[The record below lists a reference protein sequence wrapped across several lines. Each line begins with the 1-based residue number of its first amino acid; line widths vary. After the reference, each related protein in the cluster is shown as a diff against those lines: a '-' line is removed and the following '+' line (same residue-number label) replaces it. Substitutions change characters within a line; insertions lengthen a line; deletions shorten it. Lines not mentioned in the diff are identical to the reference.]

1 MKYSRDRWLGYD
13 QRFCQWAAANP
24 GAIWARTDPTLW
36 RTRRGQSKLV
46 QILPQPVSPLGW
58 LLHHLSKI
66 LPKEASSGKSL
77 FASYHHHGVS
87 GTVSPVCYEWN
98 SNPTR
103 CDPTLD
109 VNTST
114 YALLYQ
120 QCKSGWKGAQSSALV
135 TPTAQA
141 NEYWANIMTKQLW
154 ERLPTILVASAVNR
168 VLPHLQ
174 AHHLTIVTTSA
185 ATLLLLLKPCTVV
198 FGAQCVQMLMS
209 TVHVFKA

>member
-77 FASYHHHGVS
+77 FHHHGVS

-103 CDPTLD
+103 CAPPRTWIHAHMLYCISNAK
-109 VNTST
+109 VAEKEHRALHWLRPQPRQMNTGPILWPNS
-114 YALLYQ
+114 YGNSYQ
-120 QCKSGWKGAQSSALV
+120 PYL
-135 TPTAQA
+135 
-141 NEYWANIMTKQLW
+141 
-154 ERLPTILVASAVNR
+154 
-168 VLPHLQ
+168 
-174 AHHLTIVTTSA
+174 
-185 ATLLLLLKPCTVV
+185 
-198 FGAQCVQMLMS
+198 
-209 TVHVFKA
+209 